1 MEKIPWYQS
10 AIVRQQIVQFSAALI
25 GLLGWSQF
33 ADFNI
38 DQTVGLI
45 LGGIGAV
52 TAVWTVVTRVLKPA
66 PNLSQT
72 AANKEVELKAAGKF
86 VEPPPA
92 AAPPAQSAQTGFARV
107 PMLASLFA
115 ATALFA
121 GVLTMGA
128 LTGCTGTQA
137 AYKTAAHSEAALA
150 DTAYVVAEHYAALVH
165 EAANLAALPTTD
177 RAVVDAMKAADAA
190 VKPWILG
197 DPAAGKPGLR
207 DLAQRY
213 QDVKSAAT
221 AADLQRAID
230 GAVLELAKMINAVKA
245 ARRQ

>member
-1 MEKIPWYQS
+1 METIPWYQS
-10 AIVRQQIVQFSAALI
+10 AIVRQQIVQFAVALI
-25 GLLGWSQF
+25 GLLGWSK
-33 ADFNI
+33 AVDFDI

-52 TAVWTVVTRVLKPA
+52 VSVWTIVTRIRKPA
-66 PNLSQT
+66 PNLSQA

-86 VEPPPA
+86 VEPA
-92 AAPPAQSAQTGFARV
+92 ANRSAGFARV
-107 PMLASLFA
+107 PVLASLFA
-115 ATALFA
+115 ASLLSV
-121 GVLTMGA
+121 GVLSVAAM
-128 LTGCTGTQA
+128 TGCTGTQA
-137 AYKTAAHSEAALA
+137 AYKAASHSEAALP

-177 RAVVDAMKAADAA
+177 RAAVDAMKAADAA

-213 QDVKSAAT
+213 QEVKSAAT
-221 AADLQRAID
+221 AEDLQRAID
-230 GAVLELAKMINAVKA
+230 GAVLELAKLINAVKA
-245 ARRQ
+245 ARR